1 VHLARV
7 PRGKLRA
14 AVPHPIAR
22 HLRHPRNAALIV
34 LAASLAV
41 RIGAAQAQVPPP
53 AHSASTP
60 AASTASEPP
69 AGCDWYWE
77 FDLGAPMPGGEAL
90 VRMSFDAGS
99 RTRTE
104 LRLPDAATLRPLA
117 DDPRVEPVPGQPSL
131 RALVHA
137 AGGRVSWHLGV
148 RLAPGAPATF
158 APLAYA
164 GALAAVLPLPTGPQM
179 RQMCLAFSGVEPA
192 GTYFSN
198 RGQVVSQLP
207 LVRWQ
212 ATPAQAAD
220 WVVAAGRLGWQ
231 PFAIEGQTWTLWM
244 PDPDAAAPVF
254 ERLTRALPHEVGLMR
269 RHWGDATAREQVL
282 MAWSLPAG
290 AHPVQA
296 LVGGVALL
304 GWPLTGRAATAGT
317 GDGAS
322 AEAAPAATGGV
333 GQTPPIEPPDLLA
346 LAHEAM
352 LAERFGALAYDHRPQ
367 VTMQPWFNRGLAS
380 FLAQRLR
387 SAHGL
392 WSLDEHARALTPW
405 LSQPMGVASPWLGMK
420 WHGALVAK
428 GHPGLEAV
436 LRPLMRP
443 ADDSAAAGPLSEPLA
458 GHRLIAA
465 LRPWLGDEPRGDAVA
480 VQRGQGVGD
489 PRAWLGPCFQPDA
502 TGVAVQPVSTA
513 DRQAGTC
520 AAWLGT
526 GLDTAAAVAAAARGP
541 VLHKDR
547 KPQKATQKATGA
559 KKASANTAPRAGSAK
574 GQRASKANPAR

>member
-1 VHLARV
+1 M
-7 PRGKLRA
+7 
-14 AVPHPIAR
+14 PHPAI
-22 HLRHPRNAALIV
+22 HCHRHPRTATRFA

-41 RIGAAQAQVPPP
+41 LIATAHAQVPSP
-53 AHSASTP
+53 ARAASVPAAP
-60 AASTASEPP
+60 AASNPP

-77 FDLGAPMPGGEAL
+77 FDLAAPMPGGEVL
-90 VRMSFDAGS
+90 LRISFDAGS

-104 LRLPDAATLRPLA
+104 LRLPDAAMLRPLA
-117 DDPRVEPVPGQPSL
+117 DDPQVEPVAGQPSL

-137 AGGRVSWHLGV
+137 GGGRVSWPLGV
-148 RLAPGAPATF
+148 RLAAGAPAAF
-158 APLAYA
+158 APQAFA
-164 GALAAVLPLPTGPQM
+164 GALATVLPMPTGPQV
-179 RQMCLAFSGVEPA
+179 RQMCLAFTGVEPP

-212 ATPAQAAD
+212 ATPAQAGD

-254 ERLTRALPHEVGLMR
+254 ERLSRALPQEVGLMR

-282 MAWSLPAG
+282 VAWQLPAG
-290 AHPVQA
+290 ARPVQA

-304 GWPLTGRAATAGT
+304 GWPSATRSPNA
-317 GDGAS
+317 
-322 AEAAPAATGGV
+322 GV
-333 GQTPPIEPPDLLA
+333 GDDRSIDATPDTTTGVAPTLPIEAPDLLA

-352 LAERFGALAYDHRPQ
+352 LAERFGPLAYDHRPQ
-367 VTMQPWFNRGLAS
+367 VTIQPWFSRGLAG

-405 LSQPMGVASPWLGMK
+405 LSQPLGVASPWLGMK
-420 WHGALVAK
+420 WHGALVAQ
-428 GHPGLEAV
+428 GHPGLEAA

-443 ADDSAAAGPLSEPLA
+443 ADASHAAGPLSEPLA

-465 LRPWLGDEPRGDAVA
+465 LRPWLGDEPRRDALA
-480 VQRGQGVGD
+480 VQRGQGIGE
-489 PRAWLGPCFQPDA
+489 PRSWLGPCFQPDA
-502 TGVAVQPVSTA
+502 AGPAVQPVSTA
-513 DRQAGTC
+513 GRQAGAC

-526 GLDTAAAVAAAARGP
+526 GRDTAEAVAVAARGP
-541 VLHKDR
+541 ALHKGR
-547 KPQKATQKATGA
+547 KAGKATSGATARTGA
-559 KKASANTAPRAGSAK
+559 KKASTSLTPRTTSAK
-574 GQRASKANPAR
+574 GKRTGKTGPAR